1 MNQQLYQIDLLL
13 QINDIRQQIAQVQ
26 SEIQLTQRRKAG
38 TQEINQKL
46 RSRWNAQEDQ
56 LLVSKVK
63 LFGIHNYQEIAQN
76 IPNKTASQ
84 VYFRLR
90 YLKSIF
96 QQDKEVYQNKT
107 DLQWL
112 GEISVNNNK

>member
-1 MNQQLYQIDLLL
+1 MNQQLHQIDLLL
-13 QINDIRQQIAQVQ
+13 QISEIQQKIAQVQ
-26 SEIQLTQRRKAG
+26 SEMQLAQRRKAE

-46 RSRWNAQEDQ
+46 RSRWSAQEDQ
-56 LLVSKVK
+56 QLVSQVK
-63 LFGIHNYQEIAQN
+63 LLGIQNCQEIAQK
-76 IPNKTASQ
+76 IANKTASQ

-90 YLKSIF
+90 YLKNVY

-112 GEISVNNNK
+112 GEISVNHK